1 MKGIAANLG
10 CVTGRF
16 ADRKN
21 VKIDRPGGCAAERL
35 RQDRLS

>member
-1 MKGIAANLG
+1 MKSIAANLG
-10 CVTGRF
+10 GVTGRF

-21 VKIDRPGGCAAERL
+21 VKIDRSGMRVAERV